1 MHIERFCQPYRPVQ
15 AQCLGGK
22 IDARS
27 NKRAFIGCFHG
38 KLVEGESCIS
48 RIVAFGG
55 FDHVW
60 HMARPYSRARYG
72 M

>member
-1 MHIERFCQPYRPVQ
+1 MHIGRFCQPYEPID
-15 AQCLGGK
+15 AEYLGGQ

-27 NKRAFIGCFHG
+27 NKRAFIGCFPW
-38 KLVEGESCIS
+38 KLVEGESCIP

-55 FDHVW
+55 FDHGW